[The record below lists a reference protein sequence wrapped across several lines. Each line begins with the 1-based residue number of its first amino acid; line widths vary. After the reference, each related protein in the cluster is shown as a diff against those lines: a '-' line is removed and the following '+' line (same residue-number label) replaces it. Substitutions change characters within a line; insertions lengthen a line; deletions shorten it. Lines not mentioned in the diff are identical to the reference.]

1 MANDDNQGQVRFRCS
16 HCKRDLPADGPQPCP
31 FCGKTGRDII
41 TLNTETLNIREEKP
55 IAVVETLKR
64 NYPWFLATVIVT
76 MAAPF
81 ITAFL
86 NPIVGIAVGL
96 GFGYASFRLGK
107 KAYILIKRIY

>member
-1 MANDDNQGQVRFRCS
+1 LV
-16 HCKRDLPADGPQPCP
+16 PC
-31 FCGKTGRDII
+31 
-41 TLNTETLNIREEKP
+41 
-55 IAVVETLKR
+55 
-64 NYPWFLATVIVT
+64 TVTVT

-107 KAYILIKRIY
+107 KA